1 VPASGAGRIAG
12 LTCRSTRA
20 GRAPMI
26 GGMSQ
31 QARQAAMLLAGAFVL
46 LVAFVSLKDK
56 ALPSSGGLLT
66 TKDGQTVDV
75 TGEARAAGFTYDP
88 GVTAADR
95 VWIEAAIANVRP
107 EAAALIAEVDG
118 LVTVRPMATGSAGGA
133 IGLASGGPGGFT
145 VDLDLA
151 RLNNDLVMERSV
163 AVVHELG
170 HIIDFALVDDATL
183 ARFDAG
189 IPRGGGCGLA
199 VNCDQPAER
208 FADTFA
214 KWALRGAMSVGSGYG
229 VPMPASIEGWG
240 EPLGALGASL
250 PK

>member
-1 VPASGAGRIAG
+1 MMR
-12 LTCRSTRA
+12 
-20 GRAPMI
+20 
-26 GGMSQ
+26 GMNQ
-31 QARQAAMLLAGAFVL
+31 QTRQAAMLLAGAFVL

-66 TKDGQTVDV
+66 TKDGETVDV
-75 TGEARAAGFTYDP
+75 TGEARAAGLTLRP
-88 GVTAADR
+88 GRHRAPTAR
-95 VWIEAAIANVRP
+95 GSRRRSRRCGPRP
-107 EAAALIAEVDG
+107 RRSSRRSTASSRCARW
-118 LVTVRPMATGSAGGA
+118 RPGSAGGA

-151 RLNNDLVMERSV
+151 RLNGDLAMERSV

-170 HIIDFALVDDATL
+170 HIIDFALVDDAAL
-183 ARFDAG
+183 ARLDAG
-189 IPRGGGCGLA
+189 IPRGGTCGLA
-199 VNCDQPAER
+199 VDCDQPAER

-214 KWALRGAMSVGSGYG
+214 KWALRGAISVGSGYG

-240 EPLGALGASL
+240 EPLGALRASL